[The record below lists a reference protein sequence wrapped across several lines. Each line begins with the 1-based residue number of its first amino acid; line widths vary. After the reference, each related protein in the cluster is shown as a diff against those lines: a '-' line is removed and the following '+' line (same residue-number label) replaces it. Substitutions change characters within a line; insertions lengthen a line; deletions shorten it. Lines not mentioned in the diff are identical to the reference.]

1 LNATAAVIAPMDF
14 ALGGDIMPVNDIL
27 LDFATSR
34 RTFMLGAGG
43 LLASTT
49 ILSSPALAQSKQLT
63 IISNIA
69 NAPQREVLQRLASE
83 FEKTSGTK
91 VTINNMDHE
100 AHKTAIRSYL
110 VVGAPDLCFWFSGN
124 RMKSFVKRD
133 LFDDISDLFER
144 EKYKDVLG
152 ASAGAVTV
160 DGKQY
165 GLPLGGLL
173 WGLFYRKDVFAEKGW
188 SPPATFEDLLS
199 LGEKSKSTGMIPV
212 SMGTKEMWPAAGWFD
227 HMNLRI
233 NGLEKHMALMDGTM
247 AYTDPALT
255 PVFDRWEQLIKAD
268 LFTPNHTS
276 SGWEQAAAA
285 LAQKKAAMMD
295 LAGFVKYG
303 FPDDQQ
309 DQIVFVPFPE
319 IVPGIARAEDFA
331 LNSIHVPKNAKN
343 KEGAREFL
351 AYLYQP
357 ENLAAYLAP
366 EGAVPPR
373 SDCPP
378 SKDPLVNAA
387 VASLKT
393 VTGTA
398 QYYDRDTDPDMA
410 QEGLKGFQEFMVK
423 PERRDQILA
432 RLEATRKRVFKA

>member
-1 LNATAAVIAPMDF
+1 MAMKDLTSLMESAAS
-14 ALGGDIMPVNDIL
+14 
-27 LDFATSR
+27 SR
-34 RTFMLGAGG
+34 RQFMIGAGTA
-43 LLASTT
+43 LAGVA
-49 ILSSPALAQSKQLT
+49 LSCPALAQSKELT
-63 IISNIA
+63 IISNIG
-69 NAPQREVLQRLASE
+69 NAAQREVLQRIASE
-83 FEKTSGTK
+83 YEKAGRVK

-124 RMKSFVKRD
+124 RMKAFVKRD

-144 EKYKDVLG
+144 ENYKSVLG
-152 ASAGAVTV
+152 PSTAAVTV

-188 SPPATFEDLLS
+188 TAPKTIKDLLT
-199 LGEKSKSTGMIPV
+199 LGEQAKSAGMIPV

-233 NGLEKHMALMDGTM
+233 NGLDKHMALMDGQM
-247 AYTDPALT
+247 SYTDDALK
-255 PVFDRWEQLIKAD
+255 PVFDTWEELIKAEM
-268 LFTPNHTS
+268 FSPNHTS
-276 SGWEQAAAA
+276 FGWEQAAAA

-295 LAGFVKYG
+295 LAGFIKYG
-303 FPDDQQ
+303 FPEDQV
-309 DQIVFVPFPE
+309 DQIAFAPFPE
-319 IVPGIARAEDFA
+319 ITSGMARYEDFA

-343 KEGAREFL
+343 KQGARDFL
-351 AYLYQP
+351 AYFYKP
-357 ENLAAYLAP
+357 ENLSAFLEA
-366 EGAVPPR
+366 ESAVPPR

-387 VASLKT
+387 VESLKT
-393 VTGTA
+393 VAATA

-423 PERRDQILA
+423 PERREQILE

>member
-1 LNATAAVIAPMDF
+1 MALKDVSPLGFGIAASRRQFMIGTGSVLAGM
-14 ALGGDIMPVNDIL
+14 ALGCRAV
-27 LDFATSR
+27 AQR
-34 RTFMLGAGG
+34 KE
-43 LLASTT
+43 LA
-49 ILSSPALAQSKQLT
+49 
-63 IISNIA
+63 IISNIG
-69 NAPQREVLQRLASE
+69 NAAQRDVLQRLASE
-83 FEKTSGTK
+83 FEKASGVK

-110 VVGAPDLCFWFSGN
+110 VVSAPDLCFWFSGN
-124 RMKSFVKRD
+124 RMNAFVKRD

-144 EKYKDVLG
+144 ENYKSVLG
-152 ASAGAVTV
+152 PAAGAVTV

-188 SPPATFEDLLS
+188 TPPASIDELLV
-199 LGEKSKSTGMIPV
+199 LGEKAKSAGMVPV

-233 NGLEKHMALMDGTM
+233 NGLDKHMALMDGKM
-247 AYTDPALT
+247 SYTDAALT
-255 PVFDRWEQLIKAD
+255 PVFDKWGELVKAG

-295 LAGFVKYG
+295 LAGFIKYG
-303 FPDDQQ
+303 FPEDQQ
-309 DQIVFVPFPE
+309 DQIAFVRFPE
-319 IVPGIARAEDFA
+319 ITKGMARYEDFA

-343 KEGAREFL
+343 KKDAREFL
-351 AYLYQP
+351 AYFYKP
-357 ENLAAYLAP
+357 ENLSAFL
-366 EGAVPPR
+366 ETESAVPPR

-378 SKDPLVNAA
+378 SKHPLVNAA
-387 VASLKT
+387 VEQLKS
-393 VTGTA
+393 VAGSA

-410 QEGLKGFQEFMVK
+410 QEGLKGFQEFMTN
-423 PERRDQILA
+423 PERRDQILE
-432 RLEATRKRVFKA
+432 RLETTRKRIFKV

>member
-1 LNATAAVIAPMDF
+1 MALKDISSLVSGIAASRRQFMIAGGTMLAGV
-14 ALGGDIMPVNDIL
+14 ALGCPAV
-27 LDFATSR
+27 A
-34 RTFMLGAGG
+34 LG
-43 LLASTT
+43 
-49 ILSSPALAQSKQLT
+49 KEVT
-63 IISNIA
+63 IISNIG
-69 NAPQREVLQRLASE
+69 NAAQRDVLQRLASE
-83 FEKTSGTK
+83 FEKASGVK

-124 RMKSFVKRD
+124 RMKAFVKRD

-144 EKYKDVLG
+144 ENYKSVLG
-152 ASAGAVTV
+152 PAAGAVTV

-188 SPPATFEDLLS
+188 TAPSTIEDLLS
-199 LGEKSKSTGMIPV
+199 LGEKAKSAGMILV

-233 NGLEKHMALMDGTM
+233 NGLDKHIALMDGKM
-247 AYTDPALT
+247 SYTDAALT
-255 PVFDRWEQLIKAD
+255 PVFDKWEELVKAD
-268 LFTPNHTS
+268 LFSPNHTS

-295 LAGFVKYG
+295 LAGFIKYG
-303 FPDDQQ
+303 FPEHQQ
-309 DQIVFVPFPE
+309 DQIAFSPFPE
-319 IVPGIARAEDFA
+319 ITKGMARYEDFA

-351 AYLYQP
+351 AYFYQP
-357 ENLAAYLAP
+357 ENLSAFL
-366 EGAVPPR
+366 ETESAVPPR

-378 SKDPLVNAA
+378 SKDPLINAA
-387 VASLKT
+387 VESLKT
-393 VTGTA
+393 VAGSA

-410 QEGLKGFQEFMVK
+410 QEGLKGFQEFMAK
-423 PERRDQILA
+423 PERRDQILEH
-432 RLEATRKRVFKA
+432 LEATRKRIFKA

>member
-1 LNATAAVIAPMDF
+1 MIAGGTMLAGV
-14 ALGGDIMPVNDIL
+14 ALGCPAV
-27 LDFATSR
+27 A
-34 RTFMLGAGG
+34 LG
-43 LLASTT
+43 
-49 ILSSPALAQSKQLT
+49 KEVT
-63 IISNIA
+63 IISNIG
-69 NAPQREVLQRLASE
+69 NAAQRDVLQRLASE
-83 FEKTSGTK
+83 FEKASGVK

-124 RMKSFVKRD
+124 RMKAFVKRD

-144 EKYKDVLG
+144 ENYKSVLG
-152 ASAGAVTV
+152 PAAGAVTV

-188 SPPATFEDLLS
+188 TAPSTIEDLLS
-199 LGEKSKSTGMIPV
+199 LGEKAKSAGMILV

-233 NGLEKHMALMDGTM
+233 NGLDKHIALMDGKM
-247 AYTDPALT
+247 SYTDAALT
-255 PVFDRWEQLIKAD
+255 PVFDKWEELVKAD
-268 LFTPNHTS
+268 LFSPNHTS

-295 LAGFVKYG
+295 LAGFIKYG
-303 FPDDQQ
+303 FPEHQQ
-309 DQIVFVPFPE
+309 DQIAFSPFPE
-319 IVPGIARAEDFA
+319 ITKGMARYEDFA

-351 AYLYQP
+351 AYFYQP
-357 ENLAAYLAP
+357 ENLSAFL
-366 EGAVPPR
+366 ETESAVPPR

-378 SKDPLVNAA
+378 SKDPLINAA
-387 VASLKT
+387 VESLKT
-393 VTGTA
+393 VAGSA

-410 QEGLKGFQEFMVK
+410 QEGLKGFQEFMAK
-423 PERRDQILA
+423 PERRDQILEH
-432 RLEATRKRVFKA
+432 LEATRKRIFKA

>member
-1 LNATAAVIAPMDF
+1 MKDLTSLISGVASSRRQFMIGTGTSLASL
-14 ALGGDIMPVNDIL
+14 ALG
-27 LDFATSR
+27 R
-34 RTFMLGAGG
+34 
-43 LLASTT
+43 
-49 ILSSPALAQSKQLT
+49 PALAQSRDLT
-63 IISNIA
+63 IISNIG
-69 NAPQREVLQRLASE
+69 NAAQREVLQRIASE
-83 FEKTSGTK
+83 YEKTSGAK

-124 RMKSFVKRD
+124 RMKAFVKRD

-144 EKYKDVLG
+144 ENYKSVLG
-152 ASAGAVTV
+152 PTTGAVTV

-188 SPPATFEDLLS
+188 TPPKTIADLLD
-199 LGEKSKSTGMIPV
+199 LGEQAKSAGMIPV

-233 NGLEKHMALMDGTM
+233 NGLDKHIELMDGKM
-247 AYTDPALT
+247 PYTDAALK
-255 PVFDRWEQLIKAD
+255 PVFDKWEELVRAD
-268 LFTPNHTS
+268 LFSPNHTS
-276 SGWEQAAAA
+276 FGWEQASAA

-295 LAGFVKYG
+295 LAGFIKYG
-303 FPDDQQ
+303 FPEDQVG
-309 DQIVFVPFPE
+309 QIAFAPFPE
-319 IVPGIARAEDFA
+319 ISAQMARYEDFA

-343 KEGAREFL
+343 KEGARDFL
-351 AYLYQP
+351 AYFYKP
-357 ENLAAYLAP
+357 ENLSAFL
-366 EGAVPPR
+366 ETESAVPPR

-387 VASLKT
+387 VEQLKT
-393 VTGTA
+393 VAGSA

-410 QEGLKGFQEFMVK
+410 LEGLKGFQEFMAK
-423 PERRDQILA
+423 PERRDQILE
-432 RLEATRKRVFKA
+432 RLETTRKRIFKA

>member
-1 LNATAAVIAPMDF
+1 MPDNKTA
-14 ALGGDIMPVNDIL
+14 LS
-27 LDFATSR
+27 FATSR
-34 RTFMLGAGG
+34 RTLMLGAGG
-43 LLASTT
+43 LMASAA
-49 ILSSPALAQSKQLT
+49 LLGSPALAQSKQLT

-69 NAPQREVLQRLASE
+69 NAPQREVLQRLAGE
-83 FEKTSGTK
+83 FEKGSGTK
-91 VTINNMDHE
+91 VVINNMDHE

-110 VVGAPDLCFWFSGN
+110 VVGAPDICFWFSGN

-173 WGLFYRKDVFAEKGW
+173 WGLFYRKDVFAQKGW
-188 SPPATFEDLLS
+188 TPPVTFEDLLS
-199 LGEKSKSTGMIPV
+199 LGEKSKSAGMIPV

-255 PVFDRWEQLIKAD
+255 PVFDKWEALIKAG

-303 FPDDQQ
+303 FPAEEQA
-309 DQIVFVPFPE
+309 QIAFAPFPE
-319 IVPGIARAEDFA
+319 ITPGLPRYEDFA
-331 LNSIHVPKNAKN
+331 LNSIHIPKNGKN

-351 AYLYQP
+351 AYLYKP

-378 SKDPLVNAA
+378 STDPLVNAA
-387 VASLKT
+387 MESLKS
-393 VTGTA
+393 VKGSS

-423 PERRDQILA
+423 PERREQILV

>member
-1 LNATAAVIAPMDF
+1 MPDNKTA
-14 ALGGDIMPVNDIL
+14 LS
-27 LDFATSR
+27 FATSR
-34 RTFMLGAGG
+34 RTLMLGAGG
-43 LLASTT
+43 LMASAA
-49 ILSSPALAQSKQLT
+49 LLGSPALAQSKQLT

-69 NAPQREVLQRLASE
+69 NAPQRKVLQRLAGE
-83 FEKTSGTK
+83 FEKASGTK
-91 VTINNMDHE
+91 VVINNMDHE

-110 VVGAPDLCFWFSGN
+110 VVGAPDICFWFSGN

-173 WGLFYRKDVFAEKGW
+173 WGLFYRKDVFAQKGW
-188 SPPATFEDLLS
+188 TPPVTFEDLLS
-199 LGEKSKSTGMIPV
+199 LGEKSKSAGMIPV

-255 PVFDRWEQLIKAD
+255 PVFDKWEALIKAG

-303 FPDDQQ
+303 FPAEEQA
-309 DQIVFVPFPE
+309 QIAFAPFPE
-319 IVPGIARAEDFA
+319 ITPGLPRYEDFA
-331 LNSIHVPKNAKN
+331 LNSIHIPKNGKN

-351 AYLYQP
+351 AYLYKP

-378 SKDPLVNAA
+378 STDPLVNAA
-387 VASLKT
+387 MESLKS
-393 VTGTA
+393 VKGSS

-423 PERRDQILA
+423 PERREQILV

>member
-1 LNATAAVIAPMDF
+1 MHSTDNP
-14 ALGGDIMPVNDIL
+14 
-27 LDFATSR
+27 LDFAPSR
-34 RTFMLGAGG
+34 RNFLIGTGG
-43 LLASTT
+43 LMAATSL
-49 ILSSPALAQSKQLT
+49 IGMPALAQSRELT

-69 NAPQREVLQRLASE
+69 NAPQREVLQRLAGE
-83 FEKTSGTK
+83 FEKASGTK
-91 VTINNMDHE
+91 VVINNMDHE

-110 VVGAPDLCFWFSGN
+110 VVGAPDICFWFSGN

-188 SPPATFEDLLS
+188 TPPVTFEDLLS
-199 LGEKSKSTGMIPV
+199 FGEKSKSAGMIPV
-212 SMGTKEMWPAAGWFD
+212 SIGTKEMWPAAGWFD

-255 PVFDRWEQLIKAD
+255 PVFDKWEALIKAG

-285 LAQKKAAMMD
+285 LAQKKAAMID

-303 FPDDQQ
+303 FPAEEQE
-309 DQIVFVPFPE
+309 QIAFAPFPE
-319 IVPGIARAEDFA
+319 ITPGLPRYEDFA
-331 LNSIHVPKNAKN
+331 LNSIHIPKNGKN

-351 AYLYQP
+351 AYLYKP

-378 SKDPLVNAA
+378 SADPLVNAA
-387 VASLKT
+387 MESLKS
-393 VTGTA
+393 VKGSA

-423 PERRDQILA
+423 PERREQILV

>member
-1 LNATAAVIAPMDF
+1 MAMKDLAPLITSGTHSRRQFMIGAGSALAGM
-14 ALGGDIMPVNDIL
+14 ALGC
-27 LDFATSR
+27 
-34 RTFMLGAGG
+34 
-43 LLASTT
+43 
-49 ILSSPALAQSKQLT
+49 PALAQSKELS
-63 IISNIA
+63 IISNIG
-69 NAPQREVLQRLASE
+69 NAAQRDVLQRIASE
-83 FEKTSGTK
+83 YQKATGVT

-124 RMKSFVKRD
+124 RMKAFVKRD

-144 EKYKDVLG
+144 ENYKSVLG
-152 ASAGAVTV
+152 PSTGAVTV

-173 WGLFYRKDVFAEKGW
+173 WGMFYRKDVFAEKGW
-188 SPPATFEDLLS
+188 TPPATIDELLA
-199 LGEKSKSTGMIPV
+199 LGEKAKSAGMIPV

-233 NGLEKHMALMDGTM
+233 NGLDKHMALMDGKM
-247 AYTDPALT
+247 SYTDPAML
-255 PVFDRWEQLIKAD
+255 PVFDKWAELINAD
-268 LFTPNHTS
+268 LFSPNHTS
-276 SGWEQAAAA
+276 FGWEQAAAA

-303 FPDDQQ
+303 FPEDQV
-309 DQIVFVPFPE
+309 DQIAFAPFPE
-319 IVPGIARAEDFA
+319 IVSGLARYEDFA

-343 KEGAREFL
+343 KENARAFL
-351 AYLYQP
+351 AYFYKP
-357 ENLAAYLAP
+357 ENLSSFL
-366 EGAVPPR
+366 ETESAVPPR

-387 VASLKT
+387 TEALKT
-393 VTGTA
+393 VIGSA

-423 PERRDQILA
+423 PDRRDQILE
-432 RLEATRKRVFKA
+432 RLEGTRKRIFKA

>member
-1 LNATAAVIAPMDF
+1 MPDNKTA
-14 ALGGDIMPVNDIL
+14 LS
-27 LDFATSR
+27 FATSR
-34 RTFMLGAGG
+34 RTLMLGAGG
-43 LLASTT
+43 LMASAA
-49 ILSSPALAQSKQLT
+49 LLGSPALAQSKQLT

-69 NAPQREVLQRLASE
+69 NAPQREVLQRLAGE
-83 FEKTSGTK
+83 FEKASGTK
-91 VTINNMDHE
+91 VVINNMDHE

-110 VVGAPDLCFWFSGN
+110 VVGAPDICFWFSGN

-173 WGLFYRKDVFAEKGW
+173 WGLFYRKDVFAQKGW
-188 SPPATFEDLLS
+188 TPPVTFEDLLS
-199 LGEKSKSTGMIPV
+199 LGEKSKSAGMIPV
-212 SMGTKEMWPAAGWFD
+212 SIGTKEMWPAAGWFD

-255 PVFDRWEQLIKAD
+255 PVFDKWEALIKAG

-303 FPDDQQ
+303 FPAEEQA
-309 DQIVFVPFPE
+309 QIAFAPFPE
-319 IVPGIARAEDFA
+319 ITPGLPRYEDFA
-331 LNSIHVPKNAKN
+331 LNSIHIPKNGKN

-351 AYLYQP
+351 AYLYKP

-378 SKDPLVNAA
+378 STDPLVNAA
-387 VASLKT
+387 MESLKS
-393 VTGTA
+393 VKGSS

-423 PERRDQILA
+423 PERREQILV